1 MSKTKEFFTVYA
13 IGAAG
18 YSLLEIIWRGFT
30 HWTMALTGGMCFWLV
45 YRIGEKFSELSLW
58 KRCLMGCAAITA
70 VELGVGCLVN
80 LALKMDVWDYSGQP
94 FDLWGQVCP
103 LYSALWFLL
112 CGPLFLL
119 SRLLRSRV
127 CKAR

>member
-1 MSKTKEFFTVYA
+1 VSKTKEFFTVYA

-45 YRIGEKFSELSLW
+45 YRIGEKFSGLSLW

-80 LALKMDVWDYSGQP
+80 LALKMDVWDYSRQP